1 MIEFLRMKQREKK
14 IAEELKIKKN
24 KEELKAIAEDPG
36 TSRGGTDRSAATN
49 KGLLDKDSTAKKD
62 KAGLALQ

>member
-1 MIEFLRMKQREKK
+1 MKQREKK

-36 TSRGGTDRSAATN
+36 TSRGATDRSAATN
-49 KGLLDKDSTAKKD
+49 KGLLDKNSTAKKD
-62 KAGLALQ
+62 